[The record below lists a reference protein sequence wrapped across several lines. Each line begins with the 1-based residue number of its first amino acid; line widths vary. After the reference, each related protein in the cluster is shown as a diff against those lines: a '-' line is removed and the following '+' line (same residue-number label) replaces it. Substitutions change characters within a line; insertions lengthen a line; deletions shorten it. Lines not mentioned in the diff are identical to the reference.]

1 MAKAKDPMDDYALQ
15 SDADTLQKH
24 SEITNDP
31 ERHAA
36 AHQVLQQRV
45 TDGKTAV
52 KQSSKSMSGKV
63 RKGLGKAF
71 PPSGGS
77 TPFEKAGSN
86 SKSEGQKAEGD

>member
-1 MAKAKDPMDDYALQ
+1 MPSSDDDMFQAKQ
-15 SDADTLQKH
+15 DADTLQAH

-52 KQSSKSMSGKV
+52 KQSSKSMNSKV
-63 RKGLGKAF
+63 KKGLGKAF

-77 TPFEKAGSN
+77 TPFEKAGKNTESQG
-86 SKSEGQKAEGD
+86 EQAE